1 MSSDNNNEVSGGNRG
16 LMIFLRVAV
25 VLVIVALVAVLVAIY
40 IGIMGKHEQA
50 VQATT
55 EAPTVAEEV
64 TTEAPAAATAS
75 DTDMAVVP
83 NGDAAVIDEDSW
95 MAGKT
100 IYHPVSTNNTIHLP
114 HADMQA
120 FQDVIANSEGNDTS
134 SSDDGS
140 GGSAWDTVQIT
151 LGNVNGSINNSTP
164 GDALKTQTL
173 VSTYMI
179 LVDLDT
185 DTIVAERNCEAVVSP
200 ASMTKILTVLTAR
213 DFIDESN
220 LDDTFIISTDI
231 TEYVRKNDCSAVGFT
246 PESEV
251 TVRDM
256 LYGTILPSGAD
267 AAMGLAEYCCGDQ
280 ETFVAAMN
288 QKVAELGL
296 SQTAHFTNVVGMY
309 DPDLHCTMKDM
320 AVILGMAVQDDL
332 LRDVLSLRTYTTDA
346 TFIYPETTEEG
357 TSEEDVPEEDKMPIT
372 VSNWFLRKIEDKGFD
387 GQVVAAKTGF
397 VNESGCCA
405 ASYYEAD
412 NGKRYIC
419 VTGNSF
425 SSWRAIYDH
434 CSVYRS
440 LTD

>member
-1 MSSDNNNEVSGGNRG
+1 MSSNNNETSGAKKA
-16 LMIFLRVAV
+16 LITILKIFAGFG
-25 VLVIVALVAVLVAIY
+25 VLALVGVLVAIFF
-40 IGIMGKHEQA
+40 GIMGKSKQMTD
-50 VQATT
+50 ATT
-55 EAPTVAEEV
+55 EEVTTVAEV
-64 TTEAPAAATAS
+64 TTEATTVDATVS
-75 DTDMAVVP
+75 DADIVP
-83 NGDAAVIDEDSW
+83 NGDAAGIDEDSW
-95 MAGKT
+95 MADKI
-100 IYHPVSTNNTIHLP
+100 IYDPVSTDNTIHLP
-114 HADMQA
+114 HADMQK
-120 FQDVIANSEGNDTS
+120 FQDVIADS
-134 SSDDGS
+134 DGS
-140 GGSAWDTVQIT
+140 DSANGEDGTGGSAWDTVT
-151 LGNVNGSINNSTP
+151 LSLSNVDGSINVNTP
-164 GDALKTQTL
+164 SDAIKTQTL

-185 DTIVAERNCEAVVSP
+185 DTIVAERNCEEVVSP

-231 TEYVRKNDCSAVGFT
+231 TEYARKNGCSAVGFT

-267 AAMGLAEYCCGDQ
+267 AAMGLAEYCCGNQ
-280 ETFVAAMN
+280 ESFVNAMN
-288 QKVAELGL
+288 RKVEELGL
-296 SQTAHFTNVVGMY
+296 SETAHFTNVVGMY

-320 AVILGMAVQDDL
+320 SVILATAVQDDL

-346 TFIYPETTEEG
+346 TFIYPDTTEEG
-357 TSEEDVPEEDKMPIT
+357 TSEEDVPEEDRQPIT
-372 VSNWFLRKIEDKGFD
+372 VSNWFLRKIEDKEFD
-387 GQVVAAKTGF
+387 GNVIAAKTGF

-419 VTGNSF
+419 VTGNAF